1 MKSRVKARRPVKRL
15 LHNLTY
21 DSGLSHHIEVR
32 RNALML
38 DIFLIKHQPN
48 LLIAWIYAWEKEL
61 MITSKFFLILFKKH
75 FLVKI
80 FQIKF

>member
-15 LHNLTY
+15 LHNLKY

-61 MITSKFFLILFKKH
+61 MISFNFFFLILSNP
-75 FLVKI
+75 
-80 FQIKF
+80 